1 MAVRAFVRR
10 AHSSV
15 NSSEI
20 SQFASQ
26 AEQWWDLKGP
36 ASMLHRMNPVRV
48 AFVRSALEEL
58 SKEGNFRRPLKN
70 LRILDVG
77 CGVGILS
84 EPLARLGAEVHGCDA
99 SEASIEVAK
108 SHQPDDLPNLRYST
122 ATVEQLSARKTQNFD
137 CVILSEV
144 IEHVNEPANFLA
156 NCASLVSSDGRLVLS
171 TINRTVSSF
180 LATKVVAEHMVRLL
194 PVGTHDW
201 RKYAK
206 PEEVA
211 GQLSLLNMNVDEV
224 AGIEFN
230 PLTRRFQL
238 SSNLSVNYILSA
250 SKETPADT

>member
-1 MAVRAFVRR
+1 MAVRVFARR
-10 AHSSV
+10 ASSR
-15 NSSEI
+15 
-20 SQFASQ
+20 
-26 AEQWWDLKGP
+26 
-36 ASMLHRMNPVRV
+36 LHRVNPVRV
-48 AFVRSALEEL
+48 AFVRSALEGL
-58 SKEGNFRRPLKN
+58 SRYGNVRRPLQN
-70 LRILDVG
+70 LKILDVG

-108 SHQPDDLPNLRYST
+108 SHKPDDLPNLRYST
-122 ATVEQLSARKTQNFD
+122 VTVEQLSARKTQKFD

-144 IEHVNEPANFLA
+144 IEHVNEPTNFLA
-156 NCASLVSSDGRLVLS
+156 NCASLVAPDGRLVLS

-180 LATKVVAEHMVRLL
+180 LATKIVAEHMVRLL

-230 PLTRRFQL
+230 PLSRRFQL

-250 SKETPADT
+250 SKDKPADT